1 MRLFVAID
9 LTEEVRTALAELLR
23 RLRATT
29 ELVRWV
35 KPASL
40 HVTLKFIGE
49 TPEEN
54 LEPIAERLA
63 TVETSSP
70 VELRFGRVGF
80 FPHERQPRV
89 FWVGIAATPNLAELV
104 AQVET
109 ELAGLGISPE
119 KRPLRPHLTLGRFR
133 TPRRDPRLAQVVL
146 DLADRELA
154 RQTVREF
161 FLFQS
166 RLSRE
171 GAEYS
176 KLKRFE
182 FARPRHGL

>member
-1 MRLFVAID
+1 
-9 LTEEVRTALAELLR
+9 
-23 RLRATT
+23 
-29 ELVRWV
+29 
-35 KPASL
+35 
-40 HVTLKFIGE
+40 
-49 TPEEN
+49 
-54 LEPIAERLA
+54 
-63 TVETSSP
+63 
-70 VELRFGRVGF
+70 
-80 FPHERQPRV
+80 
-89 FWVGIAATPNLAELV
+89 
-104 AQVET
+104 
-109 ELAGLGISPE
+109 GLGISPE